1 MNGKVA
7 VFLKREHPSS
17 LALGHGT
24 LGNQDF
30 GLRLR
35 LTLGSL
41 PLPQFSG
48 FWVWT
53 GT

>member
-7 VFLKREHPSS
+7 VSLKREHPSS